1 MKKTRLWTLL
11 ITFGMFAGLGGTSVS
26 VEDVRLQ
33 DWENPAVFSRNTEP
47 PHATYVPYASAGD
60 AAQGDPSR
68 SLFRISLDGL
78 WKFKWVPS
86 PSDAPAGFE
95 KEDYDVGGWTDFPVP
110 SNWEFKGYGQ
120 PIYLDEAMPFRGDPP
135 YVPRDNNPVGSYRRA
150 FTVPDAWKGRQ
161 VFLHFGGVNSAFYVW
176 VNGKE
181 AGYSEDS
188 KTPAEFNITKY
199 VRPGKNTL
207 ALKVFRYSDGSWLEA
222 QDMWRISGIERS
234 VQLFS
239 TPDVRIRD
247 FQVNASLDK
256 AFKDGKLEVRASVRN
271 HRPGPV
277 QGYRLKVE
285 LLGPD
290 GASVIPAPLQCIVAV
305 PAGGE
310 TEGTVEGRVVSPLPW
325 TAETPNLYTVVLSLL
340 NSKGRTIEAVSCQ
353 TGFRNVEIR
362 DGLLRING
370 VPIRIRG
377 VNRHE
382 HDPRNAKVVSEDLM
396 IEDIRLMKRFNIN
409 AVRTS
414 HYPNIPRWY
423 ELCDR
428 YGLYLVDE
436 ANIESH
442 GVSFD
447 PDKTLANKPEW
458 QAAHIDRTRR
468 MVERDKNH
476 PSVIIWSLGNEAG
489 DGINFQA
496 TYAWIKKRDAT
507 RPVQYEGAK
516 LNPHTDIFCPMYARI
531 PRLEEY
537 VRTNEDRPLIM
548 CEYAHAMGNSVGN
561 LQDYWDVILAH
572 PELQGGFIW
581 DWVDQGILRTN
592 GNGEAFWAYGG
603 DFGPQEVPTSKN
615 FCCNGLVLPDR
626 KPHPHVWEVKKVYQ
640 QIHAGPVDLAAG
652 KLRIENRFDFTDLRE
667 FAGAWKLEAEGQT
680 VGGDDLPEIDL
691 APHQSLD
698 IEIPYPKFA
707 PQPGIEYFLTVSW
720 KTRKATPLVPAGHEA
735 AWDQFPLPIHAAV
748 SKKVDPAGLPPL
760 IMKENG
766 DSFFF
771 EGKNFRLKFD
781 KAAGTIASLKYEG
794 VEVLESGPVPD
805 FWRAPTDNDY
815 GNEMPVRCAV
825 WREAGRNRKITATT
839 GERLGPNHARIDV
852 TGTLPAGNSGFTA
865 SYTIYG
871 SGDIIV
877 SQTFKPGADGLP
889 ELPRFGMQMVLPVGF
904 DTMTWY
910 GRGPHENYWDRNTSA
925 AVGVYSGTVM
935 DQYHPYIRPQENSYK
950 TDVRWVALTNGEG
963 MGLLAVGMPLIS
975 TAASRFL
982 ADDYEYGPEK
992 DQRHPTDMR
1001 PRDMV
1006 VFNVD
1011 LKQMGV
1017 GGDTSWGAKPHDEYM
1032 LFPKEYST
1040 SYRLRPFSKRDG
1052 TSEVLSKEI
1061 FGPR

>member
-11 ITFGMFAGLGGTSVS
+11 ITFGIFSGLGGTSIS
-26 VEDVRLQ
+26 IEDVQLQ
-33 DWENPAVFSRNTEP
+33 DWENPAVLSRNTEP
-47 PHATYVPYASAGD
+47 PHATCVPYASAGD

-68 SLFRISLDGL
+68 SPFRISLDGL

-181 AGYSEDS
+181 VGYSEDS

-199 VRPGKNTL
+199 VRPGENTL

-234 VQLFS
+234 VQLYS

-247 FQVNASLDK
+247 FQVNASLDNT
-256 AFKDGKLEVRASVRN
+256 FKNGKLDVRVSVRN

-277 QGYRLKVE
+277 RGYRLKVE

-290 GASVIPAPLQCIVAV
+290 GASAIRAPLHCAVAV

-310 TEGTVEGRVVSPLPW
+310 TDGVVEGLVTLPLHW
-325 TAETPNLYTVVLSLL
+325 TAETPNLYTVVVSLL
-340 NSKGRTIEAVSCQ
+340 DPKDRTIEAVSSK

-362 DGLLRING
+362 DDLLRVNG

-382 HDPRNAKVVSEDLM
+382 HDPRNAKVVSEELM
-396 IEDIRLMKRFNIN
+396 VEDIRLMKRFNIN

-414 HYPNIPRWY
+414 HYPNVPRWY

-442 GVSFD
+442 GVGFD

-458 QAAHIDRTRR
+458 QAAHLDRTRR

-496 TYAWIKKRDAT
+496 TYAWIKKRDTT

-537 VRTNEDRPLIM
+537 ARTNEDRPLIM
-548 CEYAHAMGNSVGN
+548 CEYAHALGNSVGN

-592 GNGEAFWAYGG
+592 GKGEAFWAYGG

-640 QIHAGPVDLAAG
+640 QIHASPVDLEAG

-667 FAGAWKLEAEGQT
+667 YAGAWKLEAEGRT
-680 VGGDDLPEIDL
+680 VGGDNLPEIEL

-698 IEIPYPKFA
+698 IEVPYPKFA
-707 PQPGIEYFLTVSW
+707 PEPGIEYFLTVSW

-735 AWDQFPLPIHAAV
+735 AWDQFLLPVQAPE
-748 SKKVDPAGLPPL
+748 SKTVDPGGLPPL

-771 EGKNFRLKFD
+771 EGKNFSLMFE

-794 VEVLESGPVPD
+794 ADVLGSGPVPD

-825 WREAGRNRKITATT
+825 WREAGRARKITATT
-839 GERLGPNHARIDV
+839 GERLGPNHARVDV

-877 SQTFKPGADGLP
+877 SQTFTPGADGLP
-889 ELPRFGMQMVLPVGF
+889 ELPRFGMQMVLPAGF

-925 AVGVYSGTVM
+925 AVGVYSGNVM
-935 DQYHPYIRPQENSYK
+935 DQYHPYIRPQENGYK

-963 MGLLAVGMPLIS
+963 KGLLAVGMPLIS
-975 TAASRFL
+975 MAASRFL
-982 ADDYEYGPEK
+982 PDDYEYGPEK
-992 DQRHPTDMR
+992 DQRHPTDMK

-1011 LKQMGV
+1011 LRQMGV

-1032 LFPKEYST
+1032 LFPKSYSY
-1040 SYRLRPFSKRDG
+1040 SYRLRPFSRKDG
-1052 TSEVLSKEI
+1052 TPEVLSKEI
-1061 FGPR
+1061 FEPR

>member
-1 MKKTRLWTLL
+1 LKKTRLWTLL
-11 ITFGMFAGLGGTSVS
+11 ITFGLFAGLGGTSAS
-26 VEDVRLQ
+26 TEDRQPQ
-33 DWENPAVFSRNTEP
+33 DWENLAVLSRNTEP
-47 PHATYVPYASAGD
+47 PHATYIPYASAKD

-68 SLFRISLDGL
+68 SPFWISLDGS

-86 PSDAPAGFE
+86 PSEAPFGFE
-95 KEDYDVGGWTDFPVP
+95 KEDYDISGWTDFPVP
-110 SNWEFKGYGQ
+110 SNWEFRGYGQ
-120 PIYLDEAMPFRGDPP
+120 PIYLDEAMPYRGDPP

-181 AGYSEDS
+181 VGYSEDS

-199 VRPGKNTL
+199 VRPGENTL
-207 ALKVFRYSDGSWLEA
+207 ALKVFRYSDGSWLES

-234 VQLFS
+234 VQLYS
-239 TPDVRIRD
+239 TPGVRIRD
-247 FQVNASLDK
+247 FQANASLDK
-256 AFKDGKLEVRASVRN
+256 AFKNGKLEVQVSVGN
-271 HRPGPV
+271 HRSEPV
-277 QGYRLKVE
+277 RGYRLKVE

-290 GASVIPAPLQCIVAV
+290 GASAILEPLQCAVAA

-310 TEGTVEGRVVSPLPW
+310 GNGAVECPVVSPLHW
-325 TAETPNLYTVVLSLL
+325 TAETPNLYTVVVSLSDP
-340 NSKGRTIEAVSCQ
+340 KGRTIEAVSCK

-362 DGLLRING
+362 DGLLRVNG

-382 HDPRNAKVVSEDLM
+382 HDPRNAKVVSEELM
-396 IEDIRLMKRFNIN
+396 VEDIRLMKRFNIN

-414 HYPNIPRWY
+414 HYPNVPRWY

-458 QAAHIDRTRR
+458 QAAHMDRTRR

-507 RPVQYEGAK
+507 RPVQYEPAK

-531 PRLEEY
+531 SRLEEY
-537 VRTNEDRPLIM
+537 VRTKENRPLIM

-592 GNGEAFWAYGG
+592 ANGEPFWAYGG

-626 KPHPHVWEVKKVYQ
+626 KPHPHIWEVKKVYQ
-640 QIHAGPVDLAAG
+640 QIHASPIDLAAG
-652 KLRIENRFDFTDLRE
+652 KLQIENRFDFTDLRQ
-667 FAGAWKLEAEGQT
+667 FAGSWKLEAEGRTIEQ
-680 VGGDDLPEIDL
+680 GDLPEIEL

-698 IEIPYPKFA
+698 IEVPYPKFV
-707 PQPGIEYFLTVSW
+707 PEPGVEYFLTVSW

-735 AWDQFPLPIHAAV
+735 AWDQFPLPFQAPALKTI
-748 SKKVDPAGLPPL
+748 DPKDLPPL
-760 IMKENG
+760 IMKEDG
-766 DSFFF
+766 DSFTF
-771 EGKNFRLKFD
+771 EGKKFSLIFN
-781 KAAGTIASLKYEG
+781 KAAGTIVSLKYEG
-794 VEVLESGPVPD
+794 TEVLKSGPVPD
-805 FWRAPTDNDY
+805 LWRAPTDNDY
-815 GNEMPVRCAV
+815 GNGMPVRCAV
-825 WREAGRNRKITATT
+825 WREAGGKREIKATT
-839 GERLGPNHARIDV
+839 GERLGPSRARVDV
-852 TGTLPAGNSGFTA
+852 TGTLPARNSGFTA

-871 SGDIIV
+871 SGDIII
-877 SQTFKPGADGLP
+877 SQTFKPGAEGLP
-889 ELPRFGMQMVLPVGF
+889 ELPRFGTQMVLPVGF
-904 DTMTWY
+904 DTITWY
-910 GRGPHENYWDRNTSA
+910 GRGPHENYWDRRTSA
-925 AVGVYSGTVM
+925 AVGVYSGNVM
-935 DQYHPYIRPQENSYK
+935 DQYHPYIRPQENGYK
-950 TDVRWVALTNGEG
+950 TDVRWVALTNKEG
-963 MGLLAVGMPLIS
+963 IGLLATGLPLLS
-975 TAASRFL
+975 TAAGRFL
-982 ADDYEYGPEK
+982 PDDYEYGPEK
-992 DQRHPTDMR
+992 GQRHPTDMR

-1011 LKQMGV
+1011 FRQMGV

-1032 LFPKEYST
+1032 LFPKEYSY
-1040 SYRLRPFSKRDG
+1040 SYRLRPFSGRDG
-1052 TSEVLSKEI
+1052 TPQVLSKEI
-1061 FGPR
+1061 FGPQ